1 MMKKDIHHY
10 EDIINMPR
18 PISKKHPQMSRQ
30 ARAIQFAPFAAL
42 NGHKERIEETERLT
56 IQKKD
61 LDVSQQEIIDKK
73 LQEIL
78 RNMDDCPYV
87 MITYF
92 IADIN
97 KAGGKYIT
105 MTGQVKKID
114 SYEKRIV
121 LLDGTIIKISD
132 ICQIEIVSS
141 SNEYN
146 D

>member
-1 MMKKDIHHY
+1 MKKDIHHY
-10 EDIINMPR
+10 EDIINLPR

-42 NGHKERIEETERLT
+42 NGHKERIKETERLT

-61 LDVSQQEIIDKK
+61 LDASQQEIINKK
-73 LQEIL
+73 LQDIL
-78 RNMDDCPYV
+78 KNIDDCPNV

-92 IADIN
+92 IADLN

-114 SYEKRIV
+114 SYQKRLV

-132 ICQIEIVSS
+132 ICQIDILSVL
-141 SNEYN
+141 NEYN
-146 D
+146 G